1 MNTNQRLRWAAG
13 VATAA
18 AVFSSG
24 AASGRVVPAVPQ
36 SQCEGNTAFAC
47 ELYGKLKSAA
57 GDGNVFFS
65 PYSISMALAMTS
77 AGARGETDA
86 QMVKALHFEPDP
98 ARRHAAF
105 GAMEANLNAVQKKG
119 QVKLSVAN
127 SLWPQQ
133 DYKLLKS
140 FLSLVREHYGA
151 SVTPLDFRASETA
164 RKTINT
170 WVEGKTNQKIKDL
183 IPGGALNA
191 TTRLVLVNAIYFK
204 GNWTSPFKAEETQE
218 QPFRLQS
225 GQTVRAPLMF
235 QQKHFNYAEDDEVQA
250 LELPYAGDDLSM
262 IVLLPRKE
270 DGLASLE
277 NSFSPAKLAKWTQAM
292 WSPDVKVYLPKF
304 KMTCRFSLNDTLKA
318 MGMSNAFD
326 QAQADFSGM
335 DGSRSLF
342 ISAAVHKAFVEVN
355 EQGTEAAAA
364 TGISMALAA
373 LPRPPIEFRADHPF
387 IFLIRERSTGS
398 ILFIGRVT
406 QPTIAG
412 E

>member
-1 MNTNQRLRWAAG
+1 
-13 VATAA
+13 
-18 AVFSSG
+18 
-24 AASGRVVPAVPQ
+24 
-36 SQCEGNTAFAC
+36 
-47 ELYGKLKSAA
+47 
-57 GDGNVFFS
+57 
-65 PYSISMALAMTS
+65 
-77 AGARGETDA
+77 
-86 QMVKALHFEPDP
+86 
-98 ARRHAAF
+98 
-105 GAMEANLNAVQKKG
+105 MEANLNAVQKKG

-151 SVTPLDFRASETA
+151 SVTPLDFRASEPA
-164 RKTINT
+164 RKMINI
-170 WVEGKTNQKIKDL
+170 WVEDKTNQKIKDL
-183 IPGGALNA
+183 IPGGVLSAA
-191 TTRLVLVNAIYFK
+191 TRLVLVNAIYFK
-204 GNWTSPFKAEETQE
+204 GNWTSPFKAEETKE

-225 GQTVRAPLMF
+225 GQTVQAPLMF
-235 QQKHFNYAEDDEVQA
+235 QQKHLSYAEDDELQS
-250 LELPYAGDDLSM
+250 LELPYAGDDLFM
-262 IVLLPRKE
+262 IVLLPRKA

-277 NSFSPAKLAKWTQAM
+277 SSLSPANLAKWTQAM
-292 WSPDVKVYLPKF
+292 SSSDVKVYLPKF

-335 DGSRSLF
+335 DGSRNLF

-364 TGISMALAA
+364 TGIAMGLTA
-373 LPRPPIEFRADHPF
+373 LPRRPIEFRADHPF

-406 QPTIAG
+406 HPTAAG